1 MVDLRAWGASE
12 VSSPAVDEREHL
24 SKGFLCGMGM
34 VQSLSLGQQVKNIFE
49 ETSYRDGCY
58 MLPDGI

>member
-1 MVDLRAWGASE
+1 MGDLRAWGASE

-34 VQSLSLGQQVKNIFE
+34 VQSLSVGQQVKNIFF
-49 ETSYRDGCY
+49 
-58 MLPDGI
+58 